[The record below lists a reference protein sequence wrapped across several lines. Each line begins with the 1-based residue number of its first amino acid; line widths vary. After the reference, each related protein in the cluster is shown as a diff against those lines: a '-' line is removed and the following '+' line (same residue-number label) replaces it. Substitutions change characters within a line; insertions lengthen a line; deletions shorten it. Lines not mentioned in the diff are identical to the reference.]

1 MLLGQFIHGI
11 DVSFVDMQIKY
22 PVATS
27 AYNVIVW
34 VSIAIKSVP
43 TVRSGNLNCFA
54 HVSKQIQIPVN
65 SSKTDTGEFFS
76 YMKIYSI
83 SSWMLSCMIEI
94 FFNGCSLSAVFQCSL
109 AITSLIIIIIT
120 IIRIIENVPF
130 VNF

>member
-1 MLLGQFIHGI
+1 MLFGQFIHGI

-27 AYNVIVW
+27 AYNVIMW

-83 SSWMLSCMIEI
+83 SSWMLSGRCQIVLD
-94 FFNGCSLSAVFQCSL
+94 GLSLSAVFQS
-109 AITSLIIIIIT
+109 SKVSSPFKT
-120 IIRIIENVPF
+120 IIVIVAMFRL
-130 VNF
+130 

>member
-27 AYNVIVW
+27 SYKVIVW
-34 VSIAIKSVP
+34 VSIAIKPVP

-83 SSWMLSCMIEI
+83 SSRMLFCFRKEMLDG
-94 FFNGCSLSAVFQCSL
+94 FSLSAVFQSCQWESSFL
-109 AITSLIIIIIT
+109 
-120 IIRIIENVPF
+120 
-130 VNF
+130 VNKNDSQKQ